1 MGRAALA
8 SKKAASLHSR
18 AARRLTSP
26 SIDLD
31 KSLKYIKPPSYTK
44 KSRPSILEIH
54 QGAGVNKKAK
64 THRKSV
70 LSAKARRRNEKGLD
84 HAVAVL
90 ERTEKKIKKSKVKA
104 RVSQERSIN
113 WEEVNKQMETQ
124 KAKRSTI
131 LTGETSTPIQ
141 SERSIN
147 LQQNTEIKLNEHDRE
162 ENLDDSIA
170 ERISSLI
177 ILPNSGKE
185 VEKEEDEEEI
195 L

>member
-8 SKKAASLHSR
+8 IASVHSR

-54 QGAGVNKKAK
+54 HGAGVTKKTK

-70 LSAKARRRNEKGLD
+70 LSAKARRRHEKGLD

-104 RVSQERSIN
+104 KVSQERSIN
-113 WEEVNKQMETQ
+113 WEDVNKQMNTQ
-124 KAKRSTI
+124 KAKRGAT
-131 LTGETSTPIQ
+131 LTLETSTPME
-141 SERSIN
+141 SDKSIN
-147 LQQNTEIKLNEHDRE
+147 LEQSTKIKPNDQGLED
-162 ENLDDSIA
+162 NLEDSIT

-177 ILPNSGKE
+177 ILPLSGKE
-185 VEKEEDEEEI
+185 VNGEDGEEEI

>member
-1 MGRAALA
+1 M
-8 SKKAASLHSR
+8 HSR

-31 KSLKYIKPPSYTK
+31 KSLKYIKPPSFTK

-54 QGAGVNKKAK
+54 QGAGVIKKTK

-70 LSAKARRRNEKGLD
+70 LSAKAKRRHEKGFD

-90 ERTEKKIKKSKVKA
+90 ERTENKRNKSKVKA
-104 RVSQERSIN
+104 KISQERSID
-113 WEEVNKQMETQ
+113 WEDVNKQMSIQ
-124 KAKRSTI
+124 KANRGAISILEI
-131 LTGETSTPIQ
+131 LTAMETDK
-141 SERSIN
+141 SIN
-147 LQQNTEIKLNEHDRE
+147 LQRSTEIKLNDHGHE
-162 ENLDDSIA
+162 ESLEDSIA

-177 ILPNSGKE
+177 ILPKSDKKVDGENG
-185 VEKEEDEEEI
+185 EEEI